1 MKKRRISQPG
11 LFDLASPSIELTAQ
25 RRAETLALLG
35 TLLIEAIA
43 LRSEAAAVAK
53 SWEAGD
59 EQDHG

>member
-1 MKKRRISQPG
+1 MKKRRIRQLG

-25 RRAETLALLG
+25 RRVETLALLG

-43 LRSEAAAVAK
+43 VRSEAAAAK
-53 SWEAGD
+53 TREAGD